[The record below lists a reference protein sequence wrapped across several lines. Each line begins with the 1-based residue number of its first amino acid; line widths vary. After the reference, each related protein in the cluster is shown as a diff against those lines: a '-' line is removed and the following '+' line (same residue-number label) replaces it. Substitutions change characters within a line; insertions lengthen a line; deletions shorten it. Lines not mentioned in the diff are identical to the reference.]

1 MLTFESGF
9 YPTSFTHGCES
20 SKRTS
25 FAQEKKFEEVNIR
38 GKLRLT
44 GKRWEINVE
53 VKIRGR

>member
-1 MLTFESGF
+1 MVF
-9 YPTSFTHGCES
+9 YLTSFTHGYES

-25 FAQEKKFEEVNIR
+25 FAQEKMFEETNIP